1 MQERIAGAGKAR
13 IKELDNGVDQFVPKP
28 FVFSLAP
35 PSHRATP
42 DKMAATVAASAAINS
57 GMITT

>member
-35 PSHRATP
+35 PSHRAIP
-42 DKMAATVAASAAINS
+42 DKMAATVAASAASSS
-57 GMITT
+57 GVITT